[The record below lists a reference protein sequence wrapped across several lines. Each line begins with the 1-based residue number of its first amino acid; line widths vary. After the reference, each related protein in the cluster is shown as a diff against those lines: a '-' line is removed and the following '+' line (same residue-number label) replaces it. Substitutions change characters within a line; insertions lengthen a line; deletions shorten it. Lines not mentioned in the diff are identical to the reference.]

1 MATSRLSIVFML
13 TFFVLATS
21 IYAKEYIVGDENGWK
36 LDFDYQTWA
45 KDKVF
50 YVGDTR
56 GMLSIPVILF
66 RFSTTKLG
74 ICNHQFGHKPV
85 TQKTSQHLSHQSVT
99 WMWSLLW

>member
-1 MATSRLSIVFML
+1 MTTTRMSISVVA

-50 YVGDTR
+50 FVGDT
-56 GMLSIPVILF
+56 
-66 RFSTTKLG
+66 LG
-74 ICNHQFGHKPV
+74 TLYITYISPSFI
-85 TQKTSQHLSHQSVT
+85 
-99 WMWSLLW
+99 